1 MLTPSDRIMFEIYC
15 EDGYDGQFRVVYFT
29 ELDDHNK
36 DREISRAMSGK
47 HFFDGFIYE
56 SRKDEGKQ
64 KIDDILDRLNGGE
77 ALSAE
82 AAAAELSN
90 LDLLVPP

>member
-1 MLTPSDRIMFEIYC
+1 MFEIYC
-15 EDGYDGQFRVVYFT
+15 EDGYDRQYRVVYFT
-29 ELDDHNK
+29 ELDENNK
-36 DREISRAMSGK
+36 DREIARAMSGQ

-64 KIDDILDRLNGGE
+64 KIDDILSRLNAGE

-82 AAAAELSN
+82 AASDELSN